1 MPSFAK
7 PSSRPE
13 MKAAVISDIHANL
26 PALEAVLA
34 DIDEAGVDQIW
45 CLGDAVGYGS
55 SPNECLGIL
64 AERCSVW
71 LVGNHDLAALG
82 EIDISTFSPS
92 AAEAALWTRGQLSEA
107 SDQAL
112 RRLGPEARDRREG
125 FGLYHA
131 SPRDPIWEYV
141 VDVDLAEDCL
151 NVQEERVSLIGHS
164 HIALYFTRIDE
175 LSRITSELVPDGTR
189 LSLAKG
195 QWLVN
200 PGSVGQPRDG
210 DPRAAWLNLDTEA
223 MSASFH
229 RVDYPIDAA
238 AEAIREAGLPP
249 HLADRLYQGH

>member
-1 MPSFAK
+1 
-7 PSSRPE
+7 

-26 PALEAVLA
+26 PALEAVLLEIDGA
-34 DIDEAGVDQIW
+34 GIDEIW
-45 CLGDAVGYGS
+45 CLGDAVGYGA
-55 SPNECLGIL
+55 SPNECVEIL
-64 AERCSVW
+64 SERCDTW

-82 EIDISTFSPS
+82 EIDISSFSPS
-92 AAEAALWTRGQLSEA
+92 AAEAALWTRSRLSETSTGALGKLGRTA
-107 SDQAL
+107 S
-112 RRLGPEARDRREG
+112 ERREG

-151 NVQEERVSLIGHS
+151 NVQEERVCLIGHS
-164 HIALYFTRIDE
+164 HIALYFTRADE
-175 LSRITSELVPDGTR
+175 LARITSELAPGGTS
-189 LSLAKG
+189 LSLRSG

-210 DPRAAWLNLDTEA
+210 DARAAWLELDSET
-223 MSASFH
+223 MKASFR
-229 RVDYPIDAA
+229 RVEYPIDPA